1 MAVADSDSSSTVKI
15 ELKEGKTLPK
25 LFPFIQGPQT
35 RFPLK
40 NCLFITFLFALLNF
54 DLTILL
60 LEALVDS

>member
-25 LFPFIQGPQT
+25 LFTFIQGPRT

-40 NCLFITFLFALLNF
+40 SCLFCTFLFALLNF